1 MYFTMEPSRP
11 EPMMEDPQISQITQ
25 VTALWMHGP
34 VARKETE
41 TVQTQVLFSQAMPDL
56 SPNLRNLCNLRSL
69 NRFWANGFDH
79 SPLDDFTATNIHD
92 LSLHRIVHPD
102 RMHISGSEV
111 P

>member
-41 TVQTQVLFSQAMPDL
+41 TVQTQV
-56 SPNLRNLCNLRSL
+56 
-69 NRFWANGFDH
+69 
-79 SPLDDFTATNIHD
+79 
-92 LSLHRIVHPD
+92 
-102 RMHISGSEV
+102 
-111 P
+111 